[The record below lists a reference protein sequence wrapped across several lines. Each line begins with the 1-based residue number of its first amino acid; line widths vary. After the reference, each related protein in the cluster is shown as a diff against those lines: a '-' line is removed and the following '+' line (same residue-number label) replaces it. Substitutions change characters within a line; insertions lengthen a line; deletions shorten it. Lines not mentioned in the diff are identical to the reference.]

1 MKALFSFC
9 TYAADIAYQSWLEN
23 HQYREKAD
31 LPPLSP
37 PQPPPRFDNLPS
49 LSNTDFEGAEDEEEE
64 DEIVPK
70 LTRHLTCFTS
80 TSHHGG
86 RAVVSD
92 DDGGGD
98 CID

>member
-49 LSNTDFEGAEDEEEE
+49 LSDTNFEEE

-70 LTRHLTCFTS
+70 LTHRLTRFTS
-80 TSHHGG
+80 TSHCGG
-86 RAVVSD
+86 RAMVSD

-98 CID
+98 HIDWEGV